1 MSSSAGSTLPS
12 PPAKAISMRLNREA
26 FAYLE
31 ELTEKS
37 ALHGQA
43 QPKLSVCFG
52 DTPAIIIE
60 GRTFPF
66 TMTKDTAYTQIYKRR
81 SADSLTSV
89 SEVSHKANMTP
100 MLSSDYKSR
109 VKARAEEAE
118 REKKSRKIAL
128 IDNPLG
134 PSSNMKNSR
143 PLNSNSKRSNGSP
156 TTGAMHSPVIVS
168 SPGNDVTRAPS
179 ISSSL
184 RERVIQLLALK
195 SFKLSLLANMVKASE
210 KDLMRMIRKVATSTG
225 DTWTLKPDIYKEIK
239 IWDWNRYDTKEKE
252 EVANNARRAFDTLKL
267 PMSAPE
273 RLRLEKP
280 APPIRAPKPKPAA
293 SPNMNAMLHS
303 DEQDGDST
311 THKLKEDGKKT
322 KKKKKTSAT
331 SASRKSTKATSKAI
345 SVTSKALTTSSETSP
360 SHLKPSVI
368 TPPSNKALSPLKPT
382 PSSHDR
388 HGGKSP
394 LAGKHTHTGTSAT
407 PSIQDTLPDNAIT
420 KRRSDDEI
428 SSLRYKIPKRSELSK
443 HSLSRSDSEESTE
456 SYANVVGKI
465 PRVTTLEEY
474 NDLESSF
481 RSHYREYKQL
491 NDELNQ
497 QRSFLEAIE
506 AVEAEH
512 PKSLGYK
519 DVKVKFEQ
527 STHLGE
533 DKWYALMTMSE
544 RYVSLH
550 AKLVAMKDEIWRAF
564 REDSLGSE
572 NGL

>member
-1 MSSSAGSTLPS
+1 MSSSVAMSASAGSTLPS

-37 ALHGQA
+37 ALRGQA

-134 PSSNMKNSR
+134 PSSNMKSSR
-143 PLNSNSKRSNGSP
+143 ALNSNSKRPSGSP

-168 SPGNDVTRAPS
+168 SPGNDVSRAPS

-195 SFKLSLLANMVKASE
+195 PFKLSLLANMVKASE

-267 PMSAPE
+267 PVSAPE

-280 APPIRAPKPKPAA
+280 APPIRPPKAKPAA
-293 SPNMNAMLHS
+293 SPSMNAMHHG
-303 DEQDGDST
+303 DEQDGDSA
-311 THKLKEDGKKT
+311 THRLNEDGKKT
-322 KKKKKTSAT
+322 KKKKKASTT
-331 SASRKSTKATSKAI
+331 SASRKSTKATSKSI
-345 SVTSKALTTSSETSP
+345 SVTAKAVTTSSETSP

-368 TPPSNKALSPLKPT
+368 TPPSNKAPSPLKPT

-394 LAGKHTHTGTSAT
+394 LAGKHTHSSAT
-407 PSIQDTLPDNAIT
+407 PSTQDTLPDHAIT
-420 KRRSDDEI
+420 KRRSDEEI

-443 HSLSRSDSEESTE
+443 HSLSRSDSEGKRKLSKNDIVYLITNEC
-456 SYANVVGKI
+456 GKI
-465 PRVTTLEEY
+465 IEHMH
-474 NDLESSF
+474 SF
-481 RSHYREYKQL
+481 CRINRIIR
-491 NDELNQ
+491 
-497 QRSFLEAIE
+497 QRC
-506 AVEAEH
+506 
-512 PKSLGYK
+512 
-519 DVKVKFEQ
+519 
-527 STHLGE
+527 
-533 DKWYALMTMSE
+533 
-544 RYVSLH
+544 
-550 AKLVAMKDEIWRAF
+550 
-564 REDSLGSE
+564 
-572 NGL
+572 